1 MKLKILYAIGLSV
14 FLAHATVA
22 EIRTITLAHEVF
34 VSNFT
39 APASNNGIVSFKP
52 CRSCDRQNVA
62 VNNATSYLVN
72 RQNVTLAKFRQ
83 ALHGVRD
90 RDNEVVIVMH
100 HLESDTVVSISVT
113 L

>member
-1 MKLKILYAIGLSV
+1 MKLKILYAIGLYV
-14 FLAHATVA
+14 FLAHAAVA

-34 VSNFT
+34 LSDFT

-62 VNNATSYLVN
+62 VNDATSYLIN
-72 RQNVTLAKFRQ
+72 RKSVSLADFRQ
-83 ALHGVRD
+83 ALHRVQD

-100 HLESDTVVSISVT
+100 HLESDTVVSISVI

>member
-14 FLAHATVA
+14 FMAHASVA

-34 VSNFT
+34 ISDFS

-62 VNNATSYLVN
+62 VNDATSYLVN
-72 RQNVTLAKFRQ
+72 RKSVTLAKFRH
-83 ALHGVRD
+83 ALLSVRD
-90 RDNEVVIVMH
+90 RKHEIVIVMH
-100 HLESDTVVSISVT
+100 HLESDTVSSLSVT